1 MAVELIPRPAVADG
15 STINSWVDLVLRS
28 SRADTSTEDELKTQ
42 RNNKLHLVQVLF
54 ATVNTS

>member
-15 STINSWVDLVLRS
+15 STINSLGDLVLRS

-54 ATVNTS
+54 ATVSTS